1 MSQQT
6 NDAAIGTERA
16 SGPGPRLQEA
26 RTAHGWSVAE
36 VAERLNLPARHILA
50 IEKGDFA
57 RLPEPTYVRGYLR
70 SYALLVGL
78 ETREVLEAYERS
90 QHHTR
95 AVAPVEEV
103 EAEAESDELEP
114 VPEADR
120 PRRNLWIPAG
130 AVVVVLLAVAWVFW
144 RPHSHPGAAAAHR
157 ASPVAPASGHLPTP
171 APNYTAAVVPPP
183 NVPAPK
189 QEESPAPVAPAVAP
203 PAAAPPARAPAVA
216 SRPRPVTAGHRATVV
231 ARPGTTRRP
240 SSGPPFLVGPNQ
252 YGHIVLS
259 VASRSRVEIRDAT
272 QLVLLNE
279 ALPAGQTV
287 TLNGVPPFT
296 VSLTDAAGARLR
308 YNGHALDLGRF
319 MKGKG
324 ATVVLGAQGQ

>member
-103 EAEAESDELEP
+103 EAEAEAESDELEP

-144 RPHSHPGAAAAHR
+144 RPHSRPGAALAHR

-189 QEESPAPVAPAVAP
+189 QEESPAPVAPAVA
-203 PAAAPPARAPAVA
+203 
-216 SRPRPVTAGHRATVV
+216 SRPRPVTARHRATVV